1 MRKIADESPEEE
13 KLCWKIFCKE
23 SDNKNDN
30 SKSLSDKRQD
40 DQKFSAI
47 GVAPGTCTNAEK
59 EFLT

>member
-1 MRKIADESPEEE
+1 MRDESPEEE

-30 SKSLSDKRQD
+30 GKSLSDERQD

-47 GVAPGTCTNAEK
+47 CVAPGACTNAK
-59 EFLT
+59 RDF